1 MRIVAAFSFYSCGGP
16 KPLGLANR
24 DQIRSIQGMAR
35 AKKNQKDAAGRAAL
49 TAPERIAAVLQDAVE
64 GGALQPADLD
74 VALDRLGLRR
84 SASRQS
90 QARRQ
95 DILDAA
101 SEVFAARGYNA
112 ATLQDIAD
120 QLGLTRQAFYYYF
133 KSKQEILEAI
143 ALATAEA
150 TDAVVEE
157 ALRLPAA
164 GPGEA
169 FAKVMH
175 SYAFHIAGQRTT
187 GIMMRHYDD
196 MSPAVQQE
204 LAERRRRREGRVL
217 DLLRR
222 AIRARQLRSPEPRVA
237 LKCAFEAIH
246 ATYNWYRQDG
256 PMSREAVVKVMVHHI
271 LHGFGGG

>member
-1 MRIVAAFSFYSCGGP
+1 M
-16 KPLGLANR
+16 
-24 DQIRSIQGMAR
+24 
-35 AKKNQKDAAGRAAL
+35 AKKKQTGRPAAGTAPHS
-49 TAPERIAAVLQDAVE
+49 APERIAALLQQAADA
-64 GGALQPADLD
+64 GRLAPSDLD
-74 VALDRLGLRR
+74 LAMDKLGLRR
-84 SASRQS
+84 AASRQS
-90 QARRQ
+90 QTRRQ

-133 KSKQEILEAI
+133 RSKQEILDAI
-143 ALATAEA
+143 AMATAEA

-157 ALRLPAA
+157 ALRLPAS
-164 GPGEA
+164 GSGEA
-169 FAKVMH
+169 FAQVLH
-175 SYAFHIAGQRTT
+175 RYAFHIAGQRAT

-196 MSPAVQQE
+196 MSPEVQRE

-222 AIRARQLRSPEPRVA
+222 AIRAKALSSPEPRVA

-256 PMSREAVVKVMVHHI
+256 PLSREAVVRVMVHHI
-271 LHGFGGG
+271 LHGFCGA